1 MPVTYRSY
9 NPEQRV
15 LFPSLMSES
24 LPENHLV
31 FFVLDLLSKLDLSAI
46 HCVYEQ
52 RKGGQ
57 PPYHPAMM
65 TGLLLYGYS
74 VGVSS
79 SRKLEKATW
88 EQIPF
93 RVLTADQHP
102 DHDSIA
108 AFRSRH
114 LPALAELFYQVF
126 DLCRHAGLVSF
137 GHVALDGTKIEANAS
152 KHKAMS
158 YGRME
163 KKAAEL
169 RQEIAELLRRAE
181 ATDADEDALYGKGI
195 RGDELPAELSRREK
209 RLAKIESAMRD
220 LEAEAR
226 EKSKVDDSD
235 DGGSDSPP
243 PRPADK
249 AQRNFTDSE
258 SRIMQDGASKEF
270 LYAYNAQAVV
280 DSANQV
286 IVASGVTQSSNDF
299 GSAIPML
306 CQAIETA
313 GGDDIEKA
321 SMDAG
326 YGSEAN
332 IEALECMGLDVYAS
346 VNRQKH
352 DSEVIEPAGEPSP
365 DARPRERM
373 RHKLSSVTGKA
384 VYAMRKA
391 IVEPVF
397 GQIKDCRGFRRFSLR
412 GFANAGHEWSFVCT
426 VHNLLKLFRHGGSQ
440 SRKAPATHQKATNQ
454 AIVPQ
459 MTAILIQAF
468 RHLRLVT

>member
-1 MPVTYRSY
+1 MSVTYRSY

-15 LFPSLMSES
+15 LFPSLMSDS

-31 FFVLDLLSKLDLSAI
+31 FFVLDIVSKLDLSAI
-46 HCVYEQ
+46 HAVYEQ

-57 PPYHPAMM
+57 PPYHPSMM
-65 TGLLLYGYS
+65 TGLLLYGYC
-74 VGVSS
+74 VGMTS

-108 AFRSRH
+108 TFRSRH
-114 LPALAELFYQVF
+114 MAALAELFFQVF
-126 DLCRHAGLVSF
+126 ELCRHAGLVSF

-163 KKAAEL
+163 KKAEDL
-169 RQEIAELLRRAE
+169 RREIAELLQKAE
-181 ATDADEDALYGKGI
+181 ATDAAEDALYGKGV
-195 RGDELPAELSRREK
+195 RGDELPEELSRREK
-209 RLAKIESAMRD
+209 RLAKIELAMRE

-226 EKSKVDDSD
+226 KKAKDDDSGD
-235 DGGSDSPP
+235 DESDSSSPK
-243 PRPADK
+243 PADK
-249 AQRNFTDSE
+249 AQRNFTDPE
-258 SRIMQDGASKEF
+258 SRIMQDGATKEF

-280 DSANQV
+280 DSQHQV
-286 IVASGVTQSSNDF
+286 IVAPGVTQSSNDF
-299 GSAIPML
+299 GSAVPL
-306 CQAIETA
+306 LSQAIEIA
-313 GGDDIEKA
+313 GDEHVEKA

-332 IEALECMGLDVYAS
+332 IEALESMGLDVYSS
-346 VNRQKH
+346 VRRQKH
-352 DSEVIEPAGEPSP
+352 GEKEDEATGELPP
-365 DARPRERM
+365 GARPRDRM
-373 RHKLSSVTGKA
+373 RHKLSSAAGKA
-384 VYAMRKA
+384 VYKMRKA

-397 GQIKDCRGFRRFSLR
+397 GQIKDCRGFRRFSMR

-426 VHNLLKLFRHGGSQ
+426 VHNLLKLYRHGAS
-440 SRKAPATHQKATNQ
+440 SVRNAPAKAQNTANQ
-454 AIVPQ
+454 AITPS
-459 MTAILIQAF
+459 MTGFFAHIFHQ
-468 RHLRLVT
+468 LRPVA